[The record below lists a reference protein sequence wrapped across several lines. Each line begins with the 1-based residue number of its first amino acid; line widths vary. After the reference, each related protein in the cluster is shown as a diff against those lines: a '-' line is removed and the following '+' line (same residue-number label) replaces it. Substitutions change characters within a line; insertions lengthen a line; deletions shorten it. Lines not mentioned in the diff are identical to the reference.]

1 MLYRHKFHGLFIAG
15 ILRETER
22 DGGRRDHEEIL
33 RGEGEKCKVSLPEV
47 LCIIAKREK
56 KVLFL
61 KFLHSV
67 SLFLSLLF
75 CMVGSST
82 VTSL

>member
-22 DGGRRDHEEIL
+22 DEGRRDSEEIL
-33 RGEGEKCKVSLPEV
+33 SGAGKKCKVSVLEV
-47 LCIIAKREK
+47 LCIIAHGKR

-61 KFLHSV
+61 NFFFLCPF
-67 SLFLSLLF
+67 FLSLLF
-75 CMVGSST
+75 CRVGPST
-82 VTSL
+82 VNLL